1 MIYLAPMAE
10 QPDARF
16 LANAGCVL
24 LTHDPDAETLVLA
37 LRLLHRAAAAHDAL
51 AESVVGWCHLFG
63 RHLPLD
69 EVLALRHL
77 RASAAQDFPDGLFW
91 YGLCLCEGRGTAAD
105 PVAGRA
111 LIERAAAAGHYEA
124 AEWLSESAQPT
135 N

>member
-1 MIYLAPMAE
+1 MIYLAPTAE

-24 LTHDPDAETLVLA
+24 LTHDPDAETLALA

-69 EVLALRHL
+69 EARALRHL

-91 YGLCLCEGRGTAAD
+91 YGRVLVRGAARL
-105 PVAGRA
+105 PIPSPGA
-111 LIERAAAAGHYEA
+111 
-124 AEWLSESAQPT
+124 P
-135 N
+135 

>member
-1 MIYLAPMAE
+1 MIYLAPTAE

-24 LTHDPDAETLVLA
+24 LTHDPDAETLALA

-77 RASAAQDFPDGLFW
+77 RRRRRRTFPMDSSGMGCACAKVAARLPIPS
-91 YGLCLCEGRGTAAD
+91 
-105 PVAGRA
+105 PVVP

>member
-1 MIYLAPMAE
+1 MAK
-10 QPDARF
+10 AV
-16 LANAGCVL
+16 CVL
-24 LTHDPDAETLVLA
+24 LTHDPDAETLAFA

-63 RHLPLD
+63 RHLPFD
-69 EVLALRHL
+69 EARALRHL

-124 AEWLSESAQPT
+124 AEWLSESAPPT